1 MALVWLVE
9 CKICALRFALLP
21 REAVAGKSTGALV
34 RNTEVG
40 RFECPHCHEFQDY
53 STDDFIPGEGRI
65 VARRQPEQ

>member
-21 REAVAGKSTGALV
+21 REPVAGKSTSSLV
-34 RNTEVG
+34 RDIAVG

-53 STDDFIPGEGRI
+53 STGDFIPGEGQI
-65 VARRQPEQ
+65 VPSREIE

>member
-9 CKICALRFALLP
+9 CKICFLRFPLVP
-21 REAVAGKSTGALV
+21 REPATGKSTDSLI
-34 RNTEVG
+34 RNTAVG

-65 VARRQPEQ
+65 MPSRETE